1 VDLPRSGLKPGLRP
15 PSPGFGAPAFPCQQQ
30 AEKSLLKVCLAG
42 FLPLVILDLVLSSPL
57 GYGAC
62 QVEVTPLSLCGVS
75 DSEREDGAGG
85 GGGGRVLL
93 KSPS

>member
-1 VDLPRSGLKPGLRP
+1 MDLPSSGLKPGLWP
-15 PSPGFGAPAFPCQQQ
+15 FSPGFGAPAVPCQQQ

-62 QVEVTPLSLCGVS
+62 QVEATPLSCGIS
-75 DSEREDGAGG
+75 DSQREDREAGEEG
-85 GGGGRVLL
+85 QEGCSLNL
-93 KSPS
+93 